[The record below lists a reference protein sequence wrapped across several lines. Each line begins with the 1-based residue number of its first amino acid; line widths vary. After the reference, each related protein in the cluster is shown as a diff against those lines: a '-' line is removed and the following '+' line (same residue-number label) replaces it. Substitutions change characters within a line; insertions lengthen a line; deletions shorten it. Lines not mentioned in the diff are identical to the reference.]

1 MNELF
6 QRGYAELV
14 PEDESNVGNKVW
26 YIPHHGVY
34 HPQKPDKLRVVF
46 DCSASYRGESLN
58 QHLLQGPDQI
68 NGLIG
73 VLSRFRQYPIAFSCD
88 VEAMFHQFHVNAE
101 HRNYLRF
108 LWWENGDVSKEPK
121 EYRMTV
127 HLFGATSSPGCANY
141 GLKAIADD
149 NKEEFGEEVVNF
161 VKRDFYVDDGLK
173 SLKSVQEA
181 VSVIQKTKDM
191 LSRGGLKLHK
201 FVSNSKDVLAT
212 ISPDDRASNLKDLD
226 FNDDAPPIERTL
238 GTQWCIESDSF
249 KLRVILQLKPCTRR
263 GILSTISSIYDPLG
277 FAAPFLLTGR
287 QILQDLCRDKA
298 EWDDPVPEKVRERW
312 EKFRSDLLTLDKLKI
327 PRCLTPTGFENV
339 TSVEIH
345 HFSDASTTGYGQ
357 CSYIRLVNADQKVHC
372 AFIMGKS
379 RVAPLKHITIP
390 RLELSAALV
399 AVKVSTMLNVELS
412 YKNIV
417 DIFWTDST
425 VVLGYISNDSKR
437 FQVFVANRVQQIRNV
452 TSPEQWNYVESE
464 DNPAD
469 DASRG
474 LTAEQLVGNTRWLKG
489 PSFLW
494 DPDFQLPTQ
503 QQWTPADGDPEVKK
517 AKSFATRTAETQCS
531 SMLDR
536 LNYFSCWYRAKRAIA
551 NCTNLKNRLKC
562 RISDRNSSNIQTKNS
577 MQVNVEDLQKAE
589 LEIIRMIQEKEF
601 SEEIK
606 TLRSLQKKDP
616 KREDTVKIKSS
627 LKKTSCLYR
636 LEPFIDSQGVL
647 RVGGRLKRSD
657 LPYHVKHPAVIP
669 KKGHATTLIIRYHHE
684 KIGHQGRGMTLNE
697 LRANGYWIIGGS
709 SAVGYHISNCVTCQK
724 CRGNVQEQRM
734 ANLPKDRTES
744 EAPFTYCG
752 VDYFGP
758 WHIKEGRKELK
769 RYGVLFTCLSSRAI
783 HLEVAKTLETS
794 SFINVL
800 RCFLARRG
808 PIRQLRSDQG
818 TNLVGARTE
827 LREMLKQMNQTEVR
841 NFLLK
846 RECDWFEFKLNTPT
860 ASHAGGVWERM
871 IRTVRNALDGLL
883 EQHGIQLD
891 EESLRTLLCEVECI
905 VNSRPIAGTNTVD
918 EEPLTPNHLL
928 TMKTRV
934 LLPPP
939 GEFQKNDMYLVKRW
953 RRVQYL
959 SNCFWERWRK
969 SYLMTLQERQK
980 WNKPRRNIEAGDIVL
995 LKDDTTA
1002 RNHWR
1007 TARVE
1012 EARQDEDGL
1021 VRNVK
1026 VVVGDAHIDK
1036 RGQRVRN
1043 QSVLERP
1050 IQKIILLLK
1059 AENCDKDS
1067 PSGSLV

>member
-6 QRGYAELV
+6 QRGYAEPV

-68 NGLIG
+68 NGLVG

-121 EYRMTV
+121 EYRMTI

-149 NKEEFGEEVVNF
+149 NKEEFGEEVANF

-181 VSVIQKTKDM
+181 VSIIQKTTDM
-191 LSRGGLKLHK
+191 LSRGGLKLRK
-201 FVSNSKDVLAT
+201 FVSNSKDVLA
-212 ISPDDRASNLKDLD
+212 
-226 FNDDAPPIERTL
+226 
-238 GTQWCIESDSF
+238 
-249 KLRVILQLKPCTRR
+249 
-263 GILSTISSIYDPLG
+263 TISSIYDPLG

-298 EWDDPVPEKVRERW
+298 EWDDPIPEKVRQRW

-425 VVLGYISNDSKR
+425 VVLGYIGNDSKR
-437 FQVFVANRVQQIRNV
+437 FQVFVANRVEQIRNV

-474 LTAEQLVGNTRWLKG
+474 LTAEQLVRNTRWLNG

-551 NCTNLKNRLKC
+551 NCTNLKGRLKC

-577 MQVNVEDLQKAE
+577 VQVNVEDLQKAE

-601 SEEIK
+601 SQEIK
-606 TLRSLQKKDP
+606 TLCSLQKKDP
-616 KREDTVKIKSS
+616 KCEDTVKIKSS

-669 KKGHATTLIIRYHHE
+669 RKGHATTLIIRYHHE
-684 KIGHQGRGMTLNE
+684 KIGHQGCGMTLNE

-724 CRGNVQEQRM
+724 CRGNVQEQKM
-734 ANLPKDRTES
+734 ANLLKDRTES

-758 WHIKEGRKELK
+758 WHIKEGRKQLK
-769 RYGVLFTCLSSRAI
+769 RYGVLFTCLSSRRI

-800 RCFLARRG
+800 
-808 PIRQLRSDQG
+808 
-818 TNLVGARTE
+818 
-827 LREMLKQMNQTEVR
+827 
-841 NFLLK
+841 
-846 RECDWFEFKLNTPT
+846 
-860 ASHAGGVWERM
+860 
-871 IRTVRNALDGLL
+871 
-883 EQHGIQLD
+883 
-891 EESLRTLLCEVECI
+891 
-905 VNSRPIAGTNTVD
+905 
-918 EEPLTPNHLL
+918 
-928 TMKTRV
+928 
-934 LLPPP
+934 
-939 GEFQKNDMYLVKRW
+939 
-953 RRVQYL
+953 
-959 SNCFWERWRK
+959 
-969 SYLMTLQERQK
+969 
-980 WNKPRRNIEAGDIVL
+980 
-995 LKDDTTA
+995 
-1002 RNHWR
+1002 
-1007 TARVE
+1007 
-1012 EARQDEDGL
+1012 
-1021 VRNVK
+1021 
-1026 VVVGDAHIDK
+1026 
-1036 RGQRVRN
+1036 
-1043 QSVLERP
+1043 
-1050 IQKIILLLK
+1050 
-1059 AENCDKDS
+1059 
-1067 PSGSLV
+1067 